1 MTDIERIAKLKEYT
15 GLNYKALSEKLGLK
29 NPQVFYD
36 IQKGRHGISKKLADT
51 IANTYPQI
59 QYSWIISGAGEM
71 LKNSEN
77 SGILINSSNISGNV
91 NQDNRQ
97 YYSDSPDV
105 LRSEID
111 KLDRIILEKEERIK
125 EKDAQIKEK
134 DAQIKEKD
142 AQIKSL
148 LEILKSR

>member
-1 MTDIERIAKLKEYT
+1 MSNFEKFLKNNKIQKQVIAEYLGVSKAFVTQLSQGSRKLPEDKLKLIKENKDWDASALEIT
-15 GLNYKALSEKLGLK
+15 G
-29 NPQVFYD
+29 
-36 IQKGRHGISKKLADT
+36 
-51 IANTYPQI
+51 
-59 QYSWIISGAGEM
+59 
-71 LKNSEN
+71 N
-77 SGILINSSNISGNV
+77 SGILINSSRISGNV
-91 NQDNRQ
+91 SQDNRQ

-111 KLDRIILEKEERIK
+111 KLDRIIQEKEDR
-125 EKDAQIKEK
+125 IKEK